1 MAVLPAL
8 VDRLETVAVGIEY
21 VRSVITRIVIEARA
35 RLTVVSRAGCH
46 RCLVERVHLGLALG
60 NKADMSSPRI
70 RIALSEPE
78 ENSTVPSKALEVGMS
93 FGTILTVV
101 IDDMRDAERLEGR
114 LVEGDRLIE
123 ILDGYEDV
131 VEQEF
136 TSFVSR
142 FLLNRHSPRSREAS
156 VTATFRPP
164 M

>member
-1 MAVLPAL
+1 M
-8 VDRLETVAVGIEY
+8 
-21 VRSVITRIVIEARA
+21 
-35 RLTVVSRAGCH
+35 
-46 RCLVERVHLGLALG
+46 ERVHLGLAPG

-70 RIALSEPE
+70 RIAPSEPE
-78 ENSTVPSKALEVGMS
+78 ENATVPSKALEVGMS

-156 VTATFRPP
+156 VTGDISTANVMLCGQLHAPDP
-164 M
+164 V

>member
-1 MAVLPAL
+1 
-8 VDRLETVAVGIEY
+8 
-21 VRSVITRIVIEARA
+21 
-35 RLTVVSRAGCH
+35 
-46 RCLVERVHLGLALG
+46 
-60 NKADMSSPRI
+60 
-70 RIALSEPE
+70 
-78 ENSTVPSKALEVGMS
+78 MS

-156 VTATFRPP
+156 VTGDISTANVMLCGQLHAPDP
-164 M
+164 V

>member
-1 MAVLPAL
+1 
-8 VDRLETVAVGIEY
+8 
-21 VRSVITRIVIEARA
+21 
-35 RLTVVSRAGCH
+35 
-46 RCLVERVHLGLALG
+46 
-60 NKADMSSPRI
+60 MSSPRI

-78 ENSTVPSKALEVGMS
+78 ENATVPSKALEVGMS

-101 IDDMRDAERLEGR
+101 IDGMRDAERLEGR

-142 FLLNRHSPRSREAS
+142 FLLNRHWPRSREAS
-156 VTATFRPP
+156 YRDYVAHH
-164 M
+164 